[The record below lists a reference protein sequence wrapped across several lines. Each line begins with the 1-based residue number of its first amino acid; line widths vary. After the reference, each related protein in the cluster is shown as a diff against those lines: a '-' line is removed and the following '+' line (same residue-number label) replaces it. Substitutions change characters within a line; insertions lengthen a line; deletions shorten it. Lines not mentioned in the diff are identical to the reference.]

1 MTTKITAASEMK
13 KLILWILVA
22 SSAAVA
28 TACAR
33 NPVTGKR
40 QIVLVSESQ
49 EIAMGQQADP
59 QVREQY
65 GVVENA
71 ALQAYVQMLGRKLAG
86 VSHRPNLEW
95 HFTVVDSS
103 VVNAFAIPGGYVY
116 LTRGLLAYLGDEAEL
131 AGVMGHEIGHV
142 TARHSVRQ
150 ITREQLAQIGLGVG
164 SVLSPTFGQ
173 FGNLAESSAGLLF
186 LRFSRDDEREADRL
200 GVEYAAR
207 AAYDPREVS
216 NFFDVLGRL
225 SAAGDRKTIPGWL
238 STHPDP
244 PQRVQATRALAQEWI
259 RDLGLVEERMVLNR
273 ENHLRNIDGMV
284 FGNDPRE
291 GFTEG
296 SRFYHPGLQFQIAF
310 PSGWEIENTRSAV
323 VSLDPQQG
331 AQLQL
336 SVAKTPAGTTPTEY
350 ARALASRGM
359 VPQRSEQVTING
371 NNAFLGLYAIPGQ
384 GTTLAALAAFIEY
397 RSQIF
402 EVVGVTPDFRRYG
415 GTLEQSIRSFD
426 RVTEQRILRA
436 QPDRLKIY
444 AVRDG
449 ETLTAIAQRINNPR
463 VDADQLAILNR
474 LAISQPITPGRMV
487 KIVERG
493 Y

>member
-1 MTTKITAASEMK
+1 MK
-13 KLILWILVA
+13 KRILSTLMVSFALVF
-22 SSAAVA
+22 
-28 TACAR
+28 TGCAR

-49 EIAMGQQADP
+49 EIAIGQQSDP
-59 QVREQY
+59 QVREEY
-65 GVVENA
+65 GVIENV
-71 ALQAYVQMLGRKLAG
+71 ALQAYVQSLGRKLVA

-95 HFTVVDSS
+95 HFTVVDSP

-116 LTRGLLAYLGDEAEL
+116 LTRGILAYLGNEAEL

-150 ITREQLAQIGLGVG
+150 MTREQLAQIGLGVG

-259 RDLGLVEERMVLNR
+259 RDLALTEERMVINR
-273 ENHLRNIDGMV
+273 ENHLRNMDGMV

-296 SRFYHPGLQFQIAF
+296 SRFFHPTLQFQITF
-310 PSGWEIENTRSAV
+310 PSGWQIDNTRSAV
-323 VSLDPQQG
+323 VALDPQQG

-336 SVAKTPAGTTPTEY
+336 SVAKVAAGTTPAEY
-350 ARALASRGM
+350 ARALAARGL
-359 VPQRSEQVTING
+359 VPERSEELRING
-371 NNAFLGLYAIPGQ
+371 NDAFLGLYAIRAQ
-384 GTTLAALAAFIEY
+384 GGGTLAALAAFIEY
-397 RSQIF
+397 RNQIF

-415 GTLEQSIRSFD
+415 GMLDQSIRSFD
-426 RVTEQRILRA
+426 RVTEQRMLRA
-436 QPDRLKIY
+436 
-444 AVRDG
+444 
-449 ETLTAIAQRINNPR
+449 
-463 VDADQLAILNR
+463 
-474 LAISQPITPGRMV
+474 
-487 KIVERG
+487 
-493 Y
+493 